1 MLKDVPRWVWAL
13 AALPAGG
20 IIGFFGGYY
29 LSLGILLLQGQ
40 GTSHNDMFAVVFSG
54 MVRALVGAMLLPLVA
69 WFATHKR
76 AKRRSCLT
84 PREPDHRERPL
95 PACGTLGALRLCGGL
110 HGA

>member
-54 MVRALVGAMLLPLVA
+54 MVRALGRCFFQWWPGL
-69 WFATHKR
+69 R
-76 AKRRSCLT
+76 LT
-84 PREPDHRERPL
+84 RERNGVL
-95 PACGTLGALRLCGGL
+95 A
-110 HGA
+110 